1 MSEPGEP
8 PAGPRSADGAGWA
21 NVLPGGGEDAASV
34 LRAVFGISPLPMVLT
49 DPHAPDM
56 PVVYCNPAFCRLTGY
71 TAAETIGTNC
81 RFLQGPETD
90 PAAVRT
96 LAEAIRSRGEVQV
109 DIWNYRKDGSRFWN
123 SMFVGPITDADGRL
137 LYYFGSQIDA
147 SARQVAEEATNRERR
162 MDSLGSMAAGLAH
175 EINNLMTVVV
185 GNVES
190 LRKAVLEE
198 RLAKRLE
205 HIEWA
210 ARATGKLTRQML
222 SFAGRHGLQ
231 ARTVDLNDVV
241 RGLELLLGQIASSRL
256 CLSLEQGP
264 TPLLVA
270 VDLGQIE
277 LALINLVKNAV
288 DASPTGNP
296 ITIATAASRDGG
308 AASAEIAVVDEGA
321 GMSAEVQARAL
332 DPFFTTKEPGKGT
345 GLGLSMVA
353 GFCQESGGR
362 LAIES
367 EPDKGTKVRMVF
379 PLLAAGGGPPGAAQE
394 GDGGPGAGV
403 PPG

>member
-1 MSEPGEP
+1 MSEPAESL
-8 PAGPRSADGAGWA
+8 ASPRAADGAGWA
-21 NVLPGGGEDAASV
+21 NLLSGGGEDAADV
-34 LRAVFGISPLPMVLT
+34 LRAVIGISPLPMVLT

-71 TAAETIGTNC
+71 SVAEVLGANC
-81 RFLQGPETD
+81 RFLQGPDTD
-90 PAAVRT
+90 TASVRM
-96 LAEAIRSRGEVQV
+96 LSEGIRGRGEVQV
-109 DIWNYRKDGSRFWN
+109 ELWNYRKDGSRFWS
-123 SMFVGPITDADGRL
+123 SMFVGPITNAEGRL

-147 SARQVAEEATNRERR
+147 SSRKVAQEATNRERR
-162 MDSLGSMAAGLAH
+162 MDSLGAMAAGLAH

-190 LRKAVLEE
+190 LRRAVLEE
-198 RLAKRLE
+198 KLGRRLQ

-210 ARATGKLTRQML
+210 ARAAGKLTRQML

-241 RGLELLLGQIASSRL
+241 RDLELLLRQVASSRL
-256 CLSLEQGP
+256 RLSLEP
-264 TPLLVA
+264 EPARLLVA
-270 VDLGQIE
+270 VDVGQIE

-288 DASPTGNP
+288 DASPAGRP

-308 AASAEIAVVDEGA
+308 SASAEIAVVDEGA
-321 GMSAEVQARAL
+321 GMSTEVRAKAL

-367 EPDKGTKVRMVF
+367 EPGKGTRVRMVF
-379 PLLAAGGGPPGAAQE
+379 PLLAAGDGAAGQ
-394 GDGGPGAGV
+394 PG
-403 PPG
+403 